1 DINHIKVTEQS
12 FQKNIE
18 IVLNNEQAYF
28 KQLSLLNKT
37 RLFMKRVFNFSLY
50 TFNIKFIKKEQRTEL
65 LQLLDFIMETKYE
78 DNSTGSEKL
87 TKENIENEFMEK
99 YDPSPTIDKSVG
111 KSFFKKAYGYSFFMF
126 ALAFVFFYFLI
137 SKDTGY
143 LIYIII
149 SFILYS
155 FARLFID
162 LIFVFKL
169 IHLLDKQKFVTYYF
183 NQLFFFLDF
192 ILYHLSLFV
201 APIAIIVLLIR
212 YIIIKI

>member
-1 DINHIKVTEQS
+1 VTEQS

-28 KQLSLLNKT
+28 KQLSLHNKT
-37 RLFMKRVFNFSLY
+37 RLFMNRVFNFSLY

-78 DNSTGSEKL
+78 YNSTGSEKL
-87 TKENIENEFMEK
+87 TKENIESEFMEK
-99 YDPSPTIDKSVG
+99 YDSSPQIEKSVG
-111 KSFFKKAYGYSFFMF
+111 KSFFKKAYKYRLFMF
-126 ALAFVFFYFLI
+126 DLVFFFIYFLI

-143 LIYIII
+143 YNYIII
-149 SFILYS
+149 SFILYP
-155 FARLFID
+155 FAIALID
-162 LIFVFKL
+162 LMFGFKL
-169 IHLLDKQKFVTYYF
+169 RHLLDKQKGVTYYF
-183 NQLFFFLDF
+183 NQLLFLLDF

-212 YIIIKI
+212 YIIIKIKH